1 MYNSKEQRTRVLR
14 YKRPALVSLGYDDII
29 KELWEIQDA
38 CGNVQWFLDCDESM
52 LLDALDGD
60 EEEEWEFK
68 MAFSDLSAKVE
79 QLMEAIQEQSG
90 YEGDQ
95 FIKTFDDCI
104 VSLIGN
110 RYDIVGFDG
119 AMEDYFSLTSYEQ
132 NLAYSEAGKRMMRR
146 TKVDM
151 LSTIGQCLG
160 ILISFLDLRQQYD
173 YLKATMDI
181 VRDEN
186 VSLLQTIK
194 EIDKAYEA
202 AAATRFSRYGEETER
217 FDSLLSYL
225 PQRAWLE

>member
-1 MYNSKEQRTRVLR
+1 MYNSKEQRTRALR

-29 KELWEIQDA
+29 SELWEIQDT
-38 CGNVQWFLDCDESM
+38 CGNIQCLLDCDEGM

-68 MAFSDLSAKVE
+68 MAFSDLSAKAE
-79 QLMEAIQEQSG
+79 QLMEAVQEQSS

-110 RYDIVGFDG
+110 RYDIVGYDG
-119 AMEDYFSLTSYEQ
+119 EMEDYFSLTSYEQ
-132 NLAYSEAGKRMMRR
+132 GLACSEAGKRMMRR
-146 TKVDM
+146 TKADM

-194 EIDKAYEA
+194 EIDKAYETA
-202 AAATRFSRYGEETER
+202 AAVRFSRYSEETER